1 MIPAAIARSGR
12 APPPRPE
19 IRPAGRRYFRSR
31 SCEPDGRYFFP
42 YDVSGAPQACR
53 ITQQTLTGMRPDL
66 ESGAFVRRRFGFPLR
81 PKTLYDGGGATFAQ
95 NLRNRMTGRTSLTIV
110 LAAGE
115 GTRMR
120 SGMPKVLHPVAGQSL
135 LAHVLGAAPK
145 GAGAARAG
153 VIGPGH
159 RAVAEEVRRIR
170 PDAATF
176 VQPERLGTA
185 HAVLAARDAMARSA
199 DDLLV
204 VFGDTPLISAATFAR
219 LREPLK
225 NGAALAVLGFRA
237 ADPTGYGRLLV
248 EGNRLLAIREQA
260 DATPAERA
268 IKLSNAG
275 VMAFDGRRALEIIE
289 KIGNANSKGEYY
301 LTDAVPIIR
310 QSGLEAVVIET
321 SEDEVRGINTKAQL
335 AEAEAVMQA
344 RLRKAALD
352 AGVTLIAPETVYLAA
367 DTKFGNDVTIEP
379 FVVIGPGVS
388 IADGAVIHSFSHIV
402 QTTIGKKASV
412 GPYARLR
419 PGTSLGDG
427 AKIGNFV
434 ETKAA
439 HLEAGVKVNHLS
451 YIGDATVGA
460 NSNIGAGT
468 ITCNYDG
475 FFKHKTVIGEGAF
488 IGTNSSLVA
497 PVTIGNGA
505 YIGSGSVIT
514 KDVPDDA
521 MAIERSPQS
530 TREGGA
536 KRYREVKMRKKAKA
550 AKEN

>member
-1 MIPAAIARSGR
+1 
-12 APPPRPE
+12 
-19 IRPAGRRYFRSR
+19 
-31 SCEPDGRYFFP
+31 
-42 YDVSGAPQACR
+42 
-53 ITQQTLTGMRPDL
+53 MRPDL

-120 SGMPKVLHPVAGQSL
+120 SGTAKVLHPVAGQSL

-145 GAGAARAG
+145 GAGAALAV

-159 RAVAEEVRRIR
+159 ETVAAEAKRLR
-170 PDAATF
+170 PDALTF
-176 VQPERLGTA
+176 VQRERLGTA
-185 HAVLAARDAMARSA
+185 HAVLAARDAIGRGA

-204 VFGDTPLISAATFAR
+204 VFGDTPLISAATFER
-219 LREPLK
+219 LRTPLK

-248 EGNRLLAIREQA
+248 EGGRLVAIREQP

-275 VMAFDGRRALEIIE
+275 VMAFDGRKALQIIE

-301 LTDAVPIIR
+301 LSDAVAVVR
-310 QSGLEAVVIET
+310 EMGLEAVVIET

-335 AEAEAVMQA
+335 AEAEQVMQA
-344 RLRKAALD
+344 RLRQAALD
-352 AGVTLIAPETVYLAA
+352 AGVTMIAPETVYLAA
-367 DTKFGNDVTIEP
+367 DTKFGSDVTIEP

-388 IADGAVIHSFSHIV
+388 IGDGAVIHSFSHIV
-402 QTTIGKKASV
+402 QAAIGKKASV

-419 PGTSLGDG
+419 PGTSLGEG
-427 AKIGNFV
+427 AKVGNFV

-439 HLEAGVKVNHLS
+439 TLEAGVKVNHLS
-451 YIGDATVGA
+451 YIGDAHIGA
-460 NSNIGAGT
+460 NANIGAGT

-475 FFKHKTVIGEGAF
+475 FDKHKTTIGAGAF
-488 IGTNSSLVA
+488 VGSNSSLVA
-497 PVTIGNGA
+497 PVKIGAGA
-505 YIGSGSVIT
+505 YVGSGSVIT
-514 KDVPDDA
+514 RDVPDDA
-521 MAIERSPQS
+521 LAVERSGQ
-530 TREGGA
+530 TNRDGGA
-536 KRYREVKMRKKAKA
+536 RRYRELKTKGKPAKG
-550 AKEN
+550 K